1 MADPNIDKALAYLG
15 TTISTLVEASKEP
28 LDFNTLPNKIPKR
41 SLSGDHIN
49 GGTIFGFAS
58 RGIKDE
64 ATSIKL
70 IVKDEGIS
78 IGTVVGDTQIK
89 GVLSAGVIKA
99 DVIEARE
106 IKTDQKF
113 GSSSF
118 SEFVATATETLY
130 GKGLLWKGQGNPKQF
145 VFSNPDKFLS
155 SENIDLSKGKQ
166 YFVNANP
173 VLSDSELGP
182 TVINS
187 NLQKVGRL
195 KGLMVDGAVSIN
207 QYLYFNPS
215 NDRLGLGTEEPNAG
229 LSVCEHGLEV
239 VVGTRDQSRG
249 MIGTFASSPFDIVT
263 DDTARISIGSNGD
276 ILLGNRGVEP
286 VQVSV
291 HGKLAIRVNTP
302 DPEVDL
308 HVNGPVRIHGRL
320 HAYDETYPSDGT
332 YRLGDTI
339 WNSNPQAGKPIGWVC
354 VRAGT
359 PGSWATFGIIS
370 QLG

>member
-15 TTISTLVEASKEP
+15 TTLSTLVEASKEP

-64 ATSIKL
+64 ANSVKL
-70 IVKDEGIS
+70 LIKDEGIVA
-78 IGTVVGDTQIK
+78 GTIVGDTNIK
-89 GVLSAGVIKA
+89 GTLSAPTVKV
-99 DVIEARE
+99 DVLEVRE
-106 IKTDQKF
+106 IKTEQKF
-113 GSSSF
+113 GSATF
-118 SEFVATATETLY
+118 SEFLATPTENLY

-145 VFSNPDKFLS
+145 VFSNPDKFFS
-155 SENIDLSKGKQ
+155 SEHLDLAKGKS

-173 VLSDSELGP
+173 VLSDTELGP
-182 TVINS
+182 TVVNS

-195 KGLMVDGAVSIN
+195 KGLMVDGAISIN
-207 QYLYFNPS
+207 QYVYFNPS

-229 LSVCEHGLEV
+229 LSVCEDGLEV
-239 VVGTRDQSRG
+239 VVGTREQSRG
-249 MIGTFASSPFDIVT
+249 MVGTFASNPFDIVT
-263 DDTARISIGSNGD
+263 DDTARISVSANGD
-276 ILLGNRGVEP
+276 ILLGNRGMEP

-320 HAYDETYPSDGT
+320 HAYDESYPTAGT
-332 YRLGDTI
+332 YRIGDTI
-339 WNSNPQAGKPIGWVC
+339 WNSNPQPGKPIGWVC

-359 PGSWATFGIIS
+359 PGTWATFGTIN

>member
-15 TTISTLVEASKEP
+15 STLSTLVEASKEP
-28 LDFNTLPNKIPKR
+28 IDYNTLPNKIPKR

-64 ATSIKL
+64 ATGIKL
-70 IVKDEGIS
+70 IVKDEGLTV
-78 IGTVVGDTQIK
+78 GTLIGDTQVK
-89 GVLSAGVIKA
+89 GTLSANVLKA
-99 DVIEARE
+99 DVIEVRE
-106 IKTDQKF
+106 IRTEQKF
-113 GSSSF
+113 GSASF
-118 SEFVATATETLY
+118 SEFVATATESLY
-130 GKGLLWKGQGNPKQF
+130 GKGLLWKGQGNPKQL
-145 VFSNPDKFLS
+145 VFANPDKFFS
-155 SENIDLSKGKQ
+155 SENFDLGKGKE
-166 YFVNANP
+166 YHVNATP
-173 VLSDSELGP
+173 VLSETALGP

-187 NLQKVGRL
+187 NIQKLGRL
-195 KGLMVDGAVSIN
+195 KGLIVDGAVSIN
-207 QYLYFNPS
+207 QYFYYNPS

-229 LSVCEHGLEV
+229 LSVCEDGLEV
-239 VVGTRDQSRG
+239 VVGTREQSRG
-249 MIGTFASSPFDIVT
+249 MVGTYASNPFDIIT
-263 DDTARISIGSNGD
+263 DDTPRISVSANGD
-276 ILLGNRGVEP
+276 ILLGNKGVEP

-320 HAYDETYPSDGT
+320 HCYDESYPTDGT

-339 WNSNPQAGKPIGWVC
+339 WNSNPQPGKPIGWVC

-359 PGSWATFGIIS
+359 PGTWATFGTINH
-370 QLG
+370 LG